1 LGTLP
6 DGGTVRPITRWG
18 EPVMHR
24 ACQPVEAYDEALAT
38 LVADMAA
45 TMEAA
50 DGVGLA
56 ANQIG
61 VDLRVFVFR
70 CPDED
75 QVMTEGV
82 VCNPVLEVPT
92 GADRDLDDAEE
103 GCLSLPGAYAP
114 CARPDRAVVRGVD
127 HTGAPVVI
135 LGTGMLARCLQHETD
150 HVAGTVFADRLSK
163 RTRRQLFKEAEEVA
177 DEYAPDWPVPA
188 T

>member
-6 DGGTVRPITRWG
+6 EGGKVRPITRWG

-24 ACQPVEAYDEALAT
+24 RCQPVEAYDEALAT
-38 LVADMAA
+38 LVADMTA

-56 ANQIG
+56 ANQVG

-92 GADRDLDDAEE
+92 GADRDLDESEE

-114 CARPDRAVVRGVD
+114 CARPDRAVVRGFD
-127 HTGAPVVI
+127 HTGAAVVI
-135 LGTGMLARCLQHETD
+135 DGTGMLARCLQHETD
-150 HVAGTVFADRLSK
+150 HLEGTVFADRLSK
-163 RTRRQLFKEAEEVA
+163 RTRRQLFREAEEVA
-177 DEYAPDWPVPA
+177 DDYGPEWPV